1 MLLPSERDLP
11 ENTSRRRIWLPCLQR
26 EWQEELGEFTGPYAG
41 CYNPIGWRAYWK
53 NQDLDA
59 VLREHGYVH
68 AARHPIPPD
77 RQGTHSAPTQAR
89 SATRSLSSDGCS
101 AARSA
106 SYPPPARQSTAT

>member
-1 MLLPSERDLP
+1 MLLLSERDLP
-11 ENTSRRRIWLPCLQR
+11 ENTPRRSIWLTCLQR
-26 EWQEELGEFTGPYAG
+26 ERQEELGEFAGPYVG

-53 NQDLDA
+53 NRDLDA
-59 VLREHGYVH
+59 VLWEHGYVH

-77 RQGTHSAPTQAR
+77 RQGTRSAPTQAR

-106 SYPPPARQSTAT
+106 SYPPPAR